1 MIYIIWS
8 GGVYT
13 KPLGR
18 DSKDNLNLTLLVL
31 PLCLFKYMVKMICTN
46 SLHYMN
52 SLKKRTHKN
61 NSNNNNK
68 NQAAKF

>member
-13 KPLGR
+13 RPLGR

-31 PLCLFKYMVKMICTN
+31 PLCFLKYVVKMICTN
-46 SLHYMN
+46 SALHE
-52 SLKKRTHKN
+52 LTEEKN
-61 NSNNNNK
+61 IQK
-68 NQAAKF
+68 QQQQQ